1 MKVLIASLH
10 LTHAGGVANYVGLLL
25 RNIQGHDMEQF
36 VQGLPPRY
44 HRSFI
49 LPFVYA
55 VQCFQFSARL
65 NAFKPDLVHLNPS
78 LTWASL
84 IRDTVLLLIARRKG
98 YRVLFFIRGWRWP
111 LYERVKKTRPLRSLL
126 RRALSSADMVL
137 VLSQDFRD
145 ALVVD
150 LGVDATR
157 IAVSSTMVE
166 SRKYGVEGRSFIAPF
181 RVLFCSQLH
190 REKGPAELLEAIPGI
205 LHKHP
210 DTQFVFVGGGSLVD
224 TLRMRAKSTGIGRS
238 VLFAGRQLGDAKI
251 EWYRKAHV
259 FVLPSYTEGFPTVVL
274 EAMAA
279 GLPLVVT
286 PVGALRHV
294 LEHGRNGYILDR
306 VPPQP
311 GEISE
316 KITSLLDSSETMQ
329 EMSECNMQ
337 EARDRYDV
345 EVVAAQIARLYD
357 ELCSSGAAR

>member
-1 MKVLIASLH
+1 MRVLIASLH

-25 RNIQGHDMEQF
+25 RNIQGHEMEQF

-44 HRSFI
+44 HKSFV

-55 VQCFQFSARL
+55 IQCLRFSARL
-65 NAFKPDLVHLNPS
+65 NTFQPDLVHLNPS

-111 LYERVKKTRPLRSLL
+111 LYERIKKTGPLRSLL
-126 RRALSSADMVL
+126 SRALSSADLVL
-137 VLSQDFRD
+137 VLSKDFRD
-145 ALVVD
+145 ALVD
-150 LGVDATR
+150 LGIDGTR

-166 SRKYGVEGRSFIAPF
+166 ARKYRVEGRTFAAPF

-190 REKGPAELLEAIPGI
+190 REKGPAELLEAVPAI
-205 LHKHP
+205 LQRHP
-210 DTQFVFVGGGSLVD
+210 DTQFVFVGGGRLVD
-224 TLRMRAKSTGIGRS
+224 DLRMMAKRMGIQRS
-238 VLFAGRQLGDAKI
+238 VLFAGRQVGDAKR
-251 EWYRKAHV
+251 EWYRKAHL

-286 PVGALRHV
+286 PVGALKHV
-294 LEHGRNGYILDR
+294 LEHGKNGYILDR
-306 VPPQP
+306 VPAQP

-316 KITSLLDSSETMQ
+316 KITKLLDSPERMQ
-329 EMSECNMQ
+329 EISEHNMK
-337 EARDRYDV
+337 EAGDRYDV
-345 EVVAAQIARLYD
+345 EVVAAQIAGLYHT
-357 ELCSSGAAR
+357 LCSSGAPH